1 MKRSLRAED
10 SVITFLLGFVIYQ
23 IIGFVLVAT
32 MNTESDAYIFL
43 AYAVPQIAY
52 IATILVYVKVCKVEF
67 RLLPQKE
74 DVKPLHYP
82 IVIAIALG
90 LFFFALLP
98 NYGVQRLFALMG
110 KSPTVTLPDLTKPL
124 NIVLGVFVICLLPA
138 IGEEL
143 LFRKVFIDGFKRYG
157 AVEAV
162 ILSGVLFGLSH
173 LNLAQTVHQIFLGCL
188 LSYIYLKTKNITL
201 TAVIHFINNFLALY
215 LTLFTGDE
223 PWNNLTV
230 LGISFAVGLV
240 ILALGLIYI
249 IKKTP
254 KIEKKEK
261 EKPSVFTVG
270 LIVFVA
276 VLWIIAV
283 VVS

>member
-1 MKRSLRAED
+1 MKRSFRAED
-10 SVITFLLGFVIYQ
+10 SVIIFLLGFVLYQ
-23 IIGFVLVAT
+23 IVGFVLVAT

-43 AYAVPQIAY
+43 AYAVPQITY
-52 IATILVYVKVCKVEF
+52 IATVLVYVKVRKTEF

-74 DVKPLHYP
+74 DVKLLDYP

-124 NIVLGVFVICLLPA
+124 NIALGVFVICLLPA

-157 AVEAV
+157 AVEAIV
-162 ILSGVLFGLSH
+162 LSGVLFGLSH
-173 LNLAQTVHQIFLGCL
+173 LNLAQTVHQIFLGCV

-201 TAVIHFINNFLALY
+201 TAVIHFINNLLALY
-215 LTLFTGDE
+215 LTLFTGE
-223 PWNNLTV
+223 EAWNNLTV
-230 LGISFAVGLV
+230 LGIAFAVGLV
-240 ILALGLIYI
+240 IFASGLIYI
-249 IKKTP
+249 IKRTP

-261 EKPSVFTVG
+261 EKLSLFTVG

-276 VLWIIAV
+276 VLWIITAV
-283 VVS
+283 LS